1 MEDVSNRVDA
11 DPNLTDTASKMFPI
25 DENYC
30 NGNIFQS
37 QYDNEANIVNRSSIV
52 LIFAFYSYLGIR
64 RHING
69 IQSQIW
75 T

>member
-1 MEDVSNRVDA
+1 MYL
-11 DPNLTDTASKMFPI
+11 PTI
-25 DENYC
+25 DEVILKVILFNNHVKKMSLIF

-69 IQSQIW
+69 IQSQI
-75 T
+75 